1 MKKTTLLMV
10 GLISLNLSAAADT
23 LTFPEGDVHSSSSL
37 GKVIVTHS
45 NEGYSIMKDGVSHSV
60 HSYNV
65 DASIRDL
72 DNDQLSKA
80 LGHIYVTVT
89 GDESEPV
96 IHSSVRGLGGGP
108 LLAVWGGMMTAP
120 YAALVGTAVAG
131 PVGAAVGW
139 GIGAVGGAIAG
150 LVSPSL

>member
-1 MKKTTLLMV
+1 MNKKSLLIA
-10 GLISLNLSAAADT
+10 GFLSLNLSAAAET
-23 LTFPEGDVHSSSSL
+23 VTFPDGDVHSSSGL

-45 NEGYSIMKDGVSHSV
+45 NEGYRIMKDGVSHSV

-80 LGHIYVTVT
+80 LGHIYLTVT

-108 LLAVWGGMMTAP
+108 LFGLISAAACIANIAAGNVAVAPWCLQYFILTTTAP
-120 YAALVGTAVAG
+120 T
-131 PVGAAVGW
+131 P
-139 GIGAVGGAIAG
+139 
-150 LVSPSL
+150 